1 MSTSSPLNTSIEA
14 DLKLVIENYCG
25 SVGKKKLMPFGS
37 VEEQMLPTINK
48 LPIYGAKALTKAM
61 DQDQIILGDQIYTL
75 RITRAG
81 KLLLTK

>member
-1 MSTSSPLNTSIEA
+1 MSISSPLNATVQA
-14 DLKLVIENYCG
+14 DLDLVVDNYCS
-25 SVGKKKLMPFGS
+25 SVGKKKLMAIDS

-61 DQDQIILGDQIYTL
+61 NQDQIILGDQIYTL